1 MSAPIRLLPP
11 SVADAIAAGEV
22 VERPASVV
30 KELCENAIDARAR
43 RLEVDVEGAGT
54 VRIRVGDDGAGIP
67 AEQLRLAVARHAT
80 SKIASRDDLAAIGS
94 LGFRG
99 EALASIA
106 AVAEVQ
112 IVSRPHDATGAR
124 LRVRAATVLEEG
136 AVAAAPGTTVEVR
149 DLFFNTPARLRFL
162 RSPRAET
169 AALVRAVAELVLTN
183 PATAVTCRVDGRV
196 ALRAPGG
203 TRRDALS
210 AVLGGA
216 AAAEL
221 IELDGDGEVAVGGA
235 ISQPRSHRGTS
246 TGLVL
251 AVNGRR
257 IHHRA
262 LIAAVAEA
270 YRGLLPGGRY
280 PYGLVS
286 ITIDP
291 AEVDVNVHPSKRE
304 VRFRDEGRVFTAV
317 QRACWAALAES
328 RPYAAVIGDPLQQTV
343 TLTTGEPSSLPWLD
357 AVPAGASPGAVIAAP
372 GEGGTSTPVDV
383 PDRAGLETLASLSP
397 LRSLGQV
404 ATRWLVAES
413 PRGVVLVDPHAAHE
427 KVLYAELLAAW
438 GRAGVAEGRAA
449 VGGGSQLLL
458 LPALIECDPEQLD
471 RFAAHSDFV
480 ASCGFG
486 LEPFGPGLLRC
497 TAAPTAAASGDI
509 ARPVHDLL
517 DTLEAGDRPAS
528 DRQHRVAALVACHGA
543 VRFGDPLA
551 TAEQQRLLDRLV
563 ATAGGTTCP
572 HGRPTVLVLDD
583 ATLRRAFRRP
593 G

>member
-1 MSAPIRLLPP
+1 
-11 SVADAIAAGEV
+11 

-221 IELDGDGEVAVGGA
+221 IELDG
-235 ISQPRSHRGTS
+235 H
-246 TGLVL
+246 
-251 AVNGRR
+251 
-257 IHHRA
+257 
-262 LIAAVAEA
+262 
-270 YRGLLPGGRY
+270 
-280 PYGLVS
+280 
-286 ITIDP
+286 
-291 AEVDVNVHPSKRE
+291 
-304 VRFRDEGRVFTAV
+304 
-317 QRACWAALAES
+317 
-328 RPYAAVIGDPLQQTV
+328 
-343 TLTTGEPSSLPWLD
+343 
-357 AVPAGASPGAVIAAP
+357 
-372 GEGGTSTPVDV
+372 
-383 PDRAGLETLASLSP
+383 
-397 LRSLGQV
+397 
-404 ATRWLVAES
+404 
-413 PRGVVLVDPHAAHE
+413 
-427 KVLYAELLAAW
+427 
-438 GRAGVAEGRAA
+438 
-449 VGGGSQLLL
+449 
-458 LPALIECDPEQLD
+458 
-471 RFAAHSDFV
+471 
-480 ASCGFG
+480 
-486 LEPFGPGLLRC
+486 
-497 TAAPTAAASGDI
+497 
-509 ARPVHDLL
+509 
-517 DTLEAGDRPAS
+517 
-528 DRQHRVAALVACHGA
+528 
-543 VRFGDPLA
+543 
-551 TAEQQRLLDRLV
+551 
-563 ATAGGTTCP
+563 
-572 HGRPTVLVLDD
+572 
-583 ATLRRAFRRP
+583 
-593 G
+593 